1 MSNYPFM
8 QLDVFTGVALKGNP
22 LAVVF
27 DADILSE
34 SQMRAFANWT
44 NLSETTFLL
53 KPTDPTADYRVR
65 IFTPTTEFKFAGHPT
80 LGSCH
85 AWLTHGGVPK
95 VAGRVVQECGVGLVN
110 VHQLPDGLAFEAPP
124 LRASAIAPEQFEE
137 VCKALGLHAAQVRAS
152 QQLDNG
158 NQWLGLL
165 LDSAKTVL
173 ALEPDHA
180 ALALLPKVGV
190 IGLKSDGADHFEV
203 RAFATCN
210 GIPED
215 PVTGALNAMLAQWLI
230 AAGFAPERYRVTQG
244 TRLGRA
250 GQVNLERRPSGGAVW
265 VGGQSVVCIQGK
277 LTL

>member
-27 DADILSE
+27 DADNLSE

-53 KPTDPTADYRVR
+53 KPTHPDADYRVR

-85 AWLTHGGVPK
+85 AWLAHGGVPQ

-124 LRASAIAPEQFEE
+124 LTATAIAPELLDQ
-137 VCKALGLHAAQVRAS
+137 VCAALGLRSSQVQAS

-158 NQWLGLL
+158 NLWLGLL
-165 LDSAKTVL
+165 LESSTTVL
-173 ALEPDHA
+173 AIEPKHA
-180 ALALLPKVGV
+180 ALATLPKIGV
-190 IGLKSDGADHFEV
+190 IGLHSHQTDHFEV

-215 PVTGALNAMLAQWLI
+215 PVTGSLNASMAQWLI
-230 AAGFAPERYRVTQG
+230 AAGLAPARYRVTQG

-250 GQVNLERRPSGGAVW
+250 GQVNLERRPANGAVW

-277 LTL
+277 LTV